1 MITAVL
7 LGVAAAVIFL
17 APRVLV
23 DRSWVYQS
31 PVLGL
36 TAWYAAL
43 FSVTS
48 AMGLAAGSLVVPWPR
63 TVDALCSVWRWCA
76 EALSGEYGLLGHVA
90 GGLVVG
96 LVLLAAGRVVFVVV
110 RSARSVAS
118 ERRRHRDAVRMVG
131 QHSPRL
137 GVTVLEHAGPA
148 AYHVPG
154 RSRRIVVTSGALAL
168 LSEGE
173 LAAVVAHERAHASGR
188 HHVLRDG
195 ARLLERAFPRIA
207 LFTTAREQ
215 IARLVEMRADEVAG
229 VRHAPID
236 LARALVAMATA
247 SASAAPARG
256 LAATGGDAVERMHRM
271 LQPPAPLRRVA
282 RGGLLAAMTA
292 VAMLP
297 LAAAAVAWVEP
308 VLAACLP
315 L

>member
-23 DRSWVYQS
+23 DRSWVYRS

-48 AMGLAAGSLVVPWPR
+48 AMALATLSLAIPWPR
-63 TVDALCSVWRWCA
+63 TIEALCAVWSWCVD
-76 EALSGEYGLLGHVA
+76 ALSGEYGLLGHVA
-90 GGLVVG
+90 GGLTVG
-96 LVLLAAGRVVFVVV
+96 LALLAAARVVFVVV
-110 RSARSVAS
+110 LAGRAVAG
-118 ERRRHRDAVRMVG
+118 ERRRHRDAVTMVG

-137 GVTVLEHAGPA
+137 GVTVLEHTGAA
-148 AYHVPG
+148 AYLVPG

-188 HHVLRDG
+188 HHVLLDG
-195 ARLLERAFPRIA
+195 ARLLEQALPRIA

-236 LARALVAMATA
+236 LARALVALATG
-247 SASAAPARG
+247 SAAPAQG
-256 LAATGGDAVERMHRM
+256 LAATGGNAVERMHRM
-271 LQPPAPLRRVA
+271 LEPPAPLHRVA